1 MLRRLIG
8 LILILAAIGGLLIS
22 ILGLVAIW
30 RIHPN
35 LTQNLQTGVDL
46 IGQTLETTAQGLIIT
61 KEALAS
67 SVETIGN
74 LQATIE
80 TTASTISSTQPM
92 LEEISTMLKND
103 VPNTIQATQ
112 QTLLTAQQSAQVIDG
127 VLMTLSSIPLIGSS
141 IGYNPEIPL
150 SDALGDVAESLQD
163 LPDSFTRM
171 ADSMKTTQSNVQ
183 TFEADLSV
191 MAGSVGEIQTSV
203 AEYEKVISGYQASL
217 DQVQAQLDTLST
229 NLPQIVRTAVIGLT
243 VFLVWL
249 AIAQVGLF
257 TQGWELLTESAP
269 RRAKPEVEEEKKATA
284 EDREAEGAESEQG
297 G

>member
-8 LILILAAIGGLLIS
+8 LILILAAISGLMIS
-22 ILGLVAIW
+22 ILGLAAIW
-30 RIHPN
+30 RVHPS
-35 LTQNLQTGVDL
+35 LTQNLQAGVDL
-46 IGQTLETTAQGLIIT
+46 ISQTLETTAQGLTVT
-61 KEALAS
+61 KDALTG

-92 LEEISTMLKND
+92 LDEISRMMKSDL
-103 VPNTIQATQ
+103 PNTIQATQ
-112 QTLLTAQQSAQVIDG
+112 QSLLTAQQSAQVIDG
-127 VLMTLSSIPLIGSS
+127 VLLTLSGIPLIGSS
-141 IGYNPEIPL
+141 IGYNPEVPL
-150 SDALGDVAESLQD
+150 SDALGEVAQSLQG
-163 LPDSFTRM
+163 LPDSFAKM

-217 DQVQAQLDTLST
+217 DQVQTRLDALSN
-229 NLPQIVRTAVIGLT
+229 NLPQIVRTVVIGLT

-249 AIAQVGLF
+249 AIAQIGLF
-257 TQGWELLTESAP
+257 TQGWELLTESAS
-269 RRAKPEVEEEKKATA
+269 RRVKPDVEEEEKAALKERGEEVTS
-284 EDREAEGAESEQG
+284 DDHP
-297 G
+297 